1 MSSQQPPPTTAG
13 AAPLAGTANQTPALP
28 SLLSI
33 QGIRLRARAGPR
45 LLLAA
50 LARRYRYHG
59 IDTAV
64 LSVAALFYAL
74 HPDDALHHLL
84 EHLGV
89 GDDLL
94 VLGLAGR
101 WINNDL
107 EDFLHWE
114 HGQPAPNDPG

>member
-1 MSSQQPPPTTAG
+1 MSPPQPQPTTAG
-13 AAPLAGTANQTPALP
+13 TTPPAGATDQAPALP
-28 SLLSI
+28 ALLSI
-33 QGIRLRARAGPR
+33 QGLRLRARAGPR

-64 LSVAALFYAL
+64 LTAAALFYAL

-114 HGQPAPNDPG
+114 HSQPAG